1 MTSYNQRA
9 QTAKGKGPHGS
20 AIQIMVSRGIGK
32 VRGFSLSPFILL
44 VSSIFFAL
52 YIIASVFVINDYF
65 YKLRINKAQAEKL
78 ERLNKQLE
86 ETRILLFRSEQRLAI
101 LEKYG
106 HDAKA
111 GPEKSRGPVLSDD
124 TESKKV
130 EEVEENDEIN
140 AEDDLKEKAE
150 ETHVEI
156 KDLIISKEEEKMMVS
171 FKIVNVNQA
180 ETARGYV
187 HVIVTDKG
195 SDPPQLWTYPKEAL
209 RDGLPINY
217 RRGRLFVIKNFRTI
231 RGEFFLDTNSESS
244 LSLNV
249 LVYNRDGDLILQK
262 EFEARNT
269 S

>member
-65 YKLRINKAQAEKL
+65 YKLRINRVQVEKL

-111 GPEKSRGPVLSDD
+111 GPDISRGPVLSDD
-124 TESKKV
+124 TGSKKV
-130 EEVEENDEIN
+130 EENDEMN
-140 AEDDLKEKAE
+140 AEDDLKERPK

-171 FKIVNVNQA
+171 FKIFNVNQA

-187 HVIVTDKG
+187 HIIVTDKG